1 MITVVFYMG
10 SKAGGS
16 RGISEPGA
24 RVRRE
29 EEISPSLW
37 VKLIQRDKMAQ

>member
-24 RVRRE
+24 SGPTGGGDQPLPVG
-29 EEISPSLW
+29 
-37 VKLIQRDKMAQ
+37 